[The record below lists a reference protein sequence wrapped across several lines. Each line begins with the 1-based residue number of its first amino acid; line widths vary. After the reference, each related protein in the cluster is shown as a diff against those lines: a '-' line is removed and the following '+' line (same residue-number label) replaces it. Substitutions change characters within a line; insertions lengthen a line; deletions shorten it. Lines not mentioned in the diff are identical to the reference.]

1 MVRSFSSVLIESLYT
16 FATVA
21 ECPLVGLAVLWCYSF
36 GRERGRS
43 GAVSTTYAHGNRR
56 GDEGFLSNNMYHV
69 VSVLPVSMIDISRGG
84 VPVFYTPRANPNR
97 TSK

>member
-16 FATVA
+16 FATVV
-21 ECPLVGLAVLWCYSF
+21 ECPLVGLAVLWCYPF

-43 GAVSTTYAHGNRR
+43 GAVSHTYALGNRR
-56 GDEGFLSNNMYHV
+56 GDEGFLSNNMYQV

-84 VPVFYTPRANPNR
+84 VSVFCTPRANPSR
-97 TSK
+97 ASK